1 MANFK
6 GNELYIHGSGLKTGI
21 LLTNLGTPDEPTAPS
36 LKTYLRQFLSDERVI
51 ETPKPIWWLIL
62 NGIVLRTRPAKSA
75 KAYQSVWTDDGS
87 PLLLYTKKQK
97 NLIKEK
103 LEKKY
108 SNLVFD
114 IGMRYGNPSIA
125 EGLNNLRKQNC
136 DRIIVLPLYPQ
147 YCAATTGSTF
157 DAVALELQKWR
168 WVPSLRFIGSYYD
181 QPLYIQAL
189 KNSIEEFW
197 SKNDKPK
204 KLLFSYHGIPKK
216 YLDKGDPYHCFCRKT
231 TRLVAESMNLPGDSY
246 MTTFQSRF
254 GPAEWL
260 QPYTDKTI
268 ESLAKEGTDNIHVIS
283 PAFSSD
289 CLETIEEL
297 NEENREIFMEN
308 GGKKFGYI
316 PCLNDRDDHILLLTS
331 LLENELHG
339 WV

>member
-1 MANFK
+1 MASFK
-6 GNELYIHGSGLKTGI
+6 GNKLYIHNSGLKTGV
-21 LLTNLGTPDEPTAPS
+21 LLTNLGTPDEPTTPS
-36 LKTYLRQFLSDERVI
+36 LKKYLRQFLSDGRVI
-51 ETPKPIWWLIL
+51 ETPKAIWWLIL
-62 NGIVLRTRPAKSA
+62 NGIILNTRPAKSA
-75 KAYQSVWTDDGS
+75 KNYKSVWTEEGS

-97 NLIKEK
+97 ELIKSH

-114 IGMRYGNPSIA
+114 IGMRYGNPSIKK
-125 EGLNNLRKQNC
+125 GLNNLRNQNC
-136 DRIIVLPLYPQ
+136 DRIVVLPLYPQ

-157 DAVALELQKWR
+157 DAVSEELQQWR

-181 QPLYIQAL
+181 QPLYIKAL
-189 KNSIEEFW
+189 RNSIEDFW
-197 SKNDKPK
+197 SKNKKPS
-204 KLLFSYHGIPKK
+204 KLIFSYHGIPKK

-231 TRLVAESMNLPGDSY
+231 TRLVAEEMKLAEGSY

-268 ESLAKEGTDNIHVIS
+268 ESLAKDGVENIHVIS

-297 NEENREIFMEN
+297 NEENREIFIEN
-308 GGKKFGYI
+308 GGKEFGYI
-316 PCLNDRDDHILLLTS
+316 PCLNDREDHINLLTS

>member
-1 MANFK
+1 MEFSKNHPAVNF
-6 GNELYIHGSGLKTGI
+6 GKTGI
-21 LLTNLGTPDEPTAPS
+21 LIINLGTPDSTS
-36 LKTYLRQFLSDERVI
+36 WWDIRKYLKEFLSDRRVI
-51 ETPKPIWWLIL
+51 EVNALIWKIIL
-62 NGIVLRTRPAKSA
+62 NLFILTFRPSKTAH
-75 KAYQSVWTDDGS
+75 AYKQIWMKETNES
-87 PLLLYTKKQK
+87 PLRYYTKLQT
-97 NLIKEK
+97 NK
-103 LEKKY
+103 LSERIR
-108 SNLVFD
+108 NTNVIVDFA
-114 IGMRYGNPSIA
+114 MRYGNPSIA
-125 EGLNNLRKQNC
+125 KGLNNLRNQNC

-157 DAVALELQKWR
+157 DAVSMELQQWR
-168 WVPSLRFIGSYYD
+168 WVPSLRFIGSYFD
-181 QPLYIQAL
+181 QPLYIKAL

-197 SKNDKPK
+197 SKNEKPK
-204 KLLFSYHGIPKK
+204 KLIFSYHGIPKK

-231 TRLVAESMNLPGDSY
+231 TRLVAESMNLPEDSY

-260 QPYTDKTI
+260 QPYTDETI
-268 ESLAKEGTDNIHVIS
+268 ESLAKNGTDHIHVIS

>member
-1 MANFK
+1 
-6 GNELYIHGSGLKTGI
+6 
-21 LLTNLGTPDEPTAPS
+21 
-36 LKTYLRQFLSDERVI
+36 
-51 ETPKPIWWLIL
+51 
-62 NGIVLRTRPAKSA
+62 
-75 KAYQSVWTDDGS
+75 
-87 PLLLYTKKQK
+87 
-97 NLIKEK
+97 
-103 LEKKY
+103 
-108 SNLVFD
+108 
-114 IGMRYGNPSIA
+114 MRYGNPSI
-125 EGLNNLRKQNC
+125 EKGLNNLRDQNC

-157 DAVALELQKWR
+157 DAVAQELQKWR
-168 WVPSLRFIGSYYD
+168 WVPSLRFIGNYYD
-181 QPLYIQAL
+181 HPLYIKAL
-189 KNSIEEFW
+189 KNSIEDFW
-197 SKNDKPK
+197 NKNEKPSK
-204 KLLFSYHGIPKK
+204 LIFSYHGIPKK

-231 TRLVAESMNLPGDSY
+231 TRLVAEAMNLSEDSF

-268 ESLAKEGTDNIHVIS
+268 ESLAKDGTDHIHVIS

-316 PCLNDRDDHILLLTS
+316 SCLNDREDHILLLTS

>member
-62 NGIVLRTRPAKSA
+62 NGIVLRTRPTKSA

-114 IGMRYGNPSIA
+114 IGMRYGNPSIT

-204 KLLFSYHGIPKK
+204 KILFSYHGIPKK

-231 TRLVAESMNLPGDSY
+231 TRLVAESMNLPEDCY

-268 ESLAKEGTDNIHVIS
+268 KSLANEGTDDIHVIS

>member
-21 LLTNLGTPDEPTAPS
+21 LLTNLGTPDEPTPPS
-36 LKTYLRQFLSDERVI
+36 LRTYLRQFLSDGRVI
-51 ETPKPIWWLIL
+51 ETPKAIWWFIL

-75 KAYQSVWTDDGS
+75 KAYQSVWTHDGS

-125 EGLNNLRKQNC
+125 QGLNNLRNQNC

-157 DAVALELQKWR
+157 DAVALELQQWR

-231 TRLVAESMNLPGDSY
+231 TRLVAESMNLPKDSY

-268 ESLAKEGTDNIHVIS
+268 ESLAKEGTDDIHVIS

-297 NEENREIFMEN
+297 NEENREIFMDN

-316 PCLNDRDDHILLLTS
+316 PCLNDR
-331 LLENELHG
+331 
-339 WV
+339 

>member
-21 LLTNLGTPDEPTAPS
+21 LLTNLGTPDEPTPS
-36 LKTYLRQFLSDERVI
+36 SLRTYLKQFLSDGRVI
-51 ETPKPIWWLIL
+51 ETPKAIWWFIL

-87 PLLLYTKKQK
+87 PLLLYTQKQK
-97 NLIKEK
+97 NLIKQQ

-108 SNLVFD
+108 PNLIFD

-125 EGLNNLRKQNC
+125 EGLNNLRNQNC

-157 DAVALELQKWR
+157 DAVALELQQWR

-197 SKNDKPK
+197 RKNDKPK

-231 TRLVAESMNLPGDSY
+231 TRLVAESMNLPEGNY

-268 ESLAKEGTDNIHVIS
+268 ESLAKEGIDDIHVIS

-297 NEENREIFMEN
+297 NEENREIFIEN

-316 PCLNDRDDHILLLTS
+316 PCLNDREDHILLLTS

>member
-1 MANFK
+1 MTNFK

-21 LLTNLGTPDEPTAPS
+21 LLTNLGTPDEPTASS
-36 LKTYLRQFLSDERVI
+36 LKTYLKQFLSDGRVI
-51 ETPKPIWWLIL
+51 ETPKAIWWFIL
-62 NGIVLRTRPAKSA
+62 NGIVLNTRPAKSA
-75 KAYQSVWTDDGS
+75 RNYQSVWTEEGS
-87 PLLLYTKKQK
+87 PLLLYTQKQK
-97 NLIKEK
+97 KLIKER

-108 SNLVFD
+108 PNLIFD

-125 EGLNNLRKQNC
+125 EGLNNLRNQNC

-157 DAVALELQKWR
+157 DAVAIELQQWR

-189 KNSIEEFW
+189 KNSIEEYW
-197 SKNDKPK
+197 KKNEKPK

-231 TRLVAESMNLPGDSY
+231 TRLVAESMELPEGSY

-254 GPAEWL
+254 GPSEWL
-260 QPYTDKTI
+260 KPYTDKTI
-268 ESLAKEGTDNIHVIS
+268 ESLAKEGTDHIHVVS

-297 NEENREIFMEN
+297 NEENREIFMKN

-316 PCLNDRDDHILLLTS
+316 PCLNDREDHILLLTT

>member
-1 MANFK
+1 MTNFK

-21 LLTNLGTPDEPTAPS
+21 LLTNLGTPNEPTPPS
-36 LKTYLRQFLSDERVI
+36 LRTYLQQFLSDGRVI
-51 ETPKPIWWLIL
+51 ETPKAIWWFIL

-87 PLLLYTKKQK
+87 PLLLYTQKQK
-97 NLIKEK
+97 NLIKK
-103 LEKKY
+103 QLEKKY
-108 SNLVFD
+108 PNLVFD

-125 EGLNNLRKQNC
+125 EGLNNLRNQNC

-157 DAVALELQKWR
+157 DAVALELQQWR

-197 SKNDKPK
+197 TKNDKPK

-231 TRLVAESMNLPGDSY
+231 TRLVAESMNLHEGSY

-268 ESLAKEGTDNIHVIS
+268 ESLAKEGTDDIHVIS

-316 PCLNDRDDHILLLTS
+316 PCLNDREDHILLLTS

>member
-231 TRLVAESMNLPGDSY
+231 TRLVAESMNLPEDNY

-268 ESLAKEGTDNIHVIS
+268 ESLAREGTDDIHVIS

>member
-36 LKTYLRQFLSDERVI
+36 LKTYLRQFLSDGRVI

-268 ESLAKEGTDNIHVIS
+268 ESLAKEGTDDIHVIS